1 MNKNR
6 ILTFAIIIVAIVLA
20 FVVGYYAVELSVFL
34 FKAMVGLVAIIIFLL
49 GFFIGRFFPYKSN
62 KKTLLKD

>member
-6 ILTFAIIIVAIVLA
+6 ILTFAIVIVAIILA

-34 FKAMVGLVAIIIFLL
+34 FKAMVGLVAIIVFLL
-49 GFFIGRFFPYKSN
+49 GFFIGKFFPYKR
-62 KKTLLKD
+62 KEKTLLKD